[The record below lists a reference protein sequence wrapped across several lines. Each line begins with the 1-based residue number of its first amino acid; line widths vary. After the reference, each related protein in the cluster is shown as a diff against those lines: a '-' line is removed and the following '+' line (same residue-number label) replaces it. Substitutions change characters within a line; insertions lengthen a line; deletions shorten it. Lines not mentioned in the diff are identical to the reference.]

1 MTTSANAVTINR
13 TDSTNLKRFWL
24 LCKYNFLIYVRNKA
38 ALFWV
43 IIFPIG
49 YMLLFGSIYG
59 GQSADPNNPNS
70 LKVISFMVPGLVV
83 MSLMSN
89 GIIGNAGAMAVWREK
104 GILRRLQST
113 PLPIWHMLLSRI
125 LVQSA
130 IMVVQSFLLIG
141 ISIAV
146 FGASFDTLGM
156 LEAIPF
162 IILGAIVCM
171 AIGQMIAALIRKPET
186 VQIVS
191 QVVFFPLMF
200 LSGLFIPMNQLP
212 DAVQAFGKFLPTA
225 MISDLIRGPMLNS
238 FTSGAF
244 SITNLPMLVSLAGV
258 VIYFVIAVA
267 LAARY
272 FKWN

>member
-1 MTTSANAVTINR
+1 
-13 TDSTNLKRFWL
+13 
-24 LCKYNFLIYVRNKA
+24 
-38 ALFWV
+38 
-43 IIFPIG
+43 
-49 YMLLFGSIYG
+49 
-59 GQSADPNNPNS
+59 
-70 LKVISFMVPGLVV
+70 
-83 MSLMSN
+83 
-89 GIIGNAGAMAVWREK
+89 
-104 GILRRLQST
+104 
-113 PLPIWHMLLSRI
+113 
-125 LVQSA
+125 
-130 IMVVQSFLLIG
+130 LLIG

-225 MISDLIRGPMLNS
+225 TISDLIRGPMLNS
-238 FTSGAF
+238 FIGGALN
-244 SITNLPMLVSLAGV
+244 ITNLPMLVSLAGV
-258 VIYFVIAVA
+258 LIYFVIAVA

-272 FKWN
+272 FKWD